1 MDDRAAFTSF
11 SRRRDFVDCT
21 VMIAEPSTP
30 ITPIAP
36 PSGTVTFLFTDI
48 EGSTRLW
55 ERDATT
61 MRSALE
67 RHNAILGEA
76 IRAHSGYHFKTIG
89 DAYQAAFADPVAAVA
104 ACVDAQRALAAE
116 PWPETGPLRVRMA
129 LHRGPAEPSPN
140 GDYLA
145 PSLNRLS
152 RILSSGYG
160 GQVLLSS
167 VVWETVAER
176 LPDGV
181 TAISLGK
188 HRLRDLLEAEEIWQL
203 VIQGLAATFPPL
215 KSLEGHPTNLPQQP
229 TALIGRD
236 EEIARLRDLLAQE
249 STRLITLT
257 GPGGVGKTRLALA
270 AAADSLETFPD
281 GIFLVTL
288 AGVGTAALLMPEIA
302 AVLGVREGGGL
313 SLEES
318 VLAYLGGKRLLLVL
332 DNLEQL
338 QPFENAASTIAT
350 LLDAA
355 PAVTIMAT
363 SRAPLRI
370 RAEQEWPVSPLL
382 TPAPGVEVDGEAALA
397 ELAASPAVALFV
409 ERARAARPA
418 WRLTTANATDVA
430 EIARRLDGLPL
441 AIELAAARIRVLTPG
456 EILRRLGGALDL
468 LEARSG
474 DRPDRQQTLRAAIAW
489 SHELLRFEDQVAFRR
504 LGVFSGG
511 FTLEAAEQVL
521 AETPDP
527 WIDPLDA
534 ISVLVEQSLIRT
546 EEDSLGETRYRML
559 ETVRAFALEELSRS
573 GEDNAVR
580 AAHARWVDAFARDA
594 DTHVL
599 GPDSGAWLSRYERE
613 HDNFRAAIAWAIE
626 HDPGDLGLRVP
637 ESLWR
642 FWELRGHYTE
652 ARGWLER
659 ALAASPDAPAPL
671 RALALEGLGN
681 IVYRQGDLKAAA
693 IALEESVAIWRSL
706 NDPRKLAAT
715 LSNLGS
721 VVEIQGDLDRAQAL
735 HEEALSIARPIGN
748 PLPVATALNNLALV
762 HWGKGDLERATMLLE
777 ESVAI
782 KRQIGNQVGLA
793 HSLNNLG
800 ILALDTGDPER
811 AIAYLEETLAIDR
824 ELGNPTGIADSLGN
838 LAGLIA
844 PTGNVARAA
853 ALDAEALE
861 IRRDL
866 SDRLS
871 VAHSLDSIAATASR
885 AGFPGVGARLYGA
898 SERLREEL
906 GAPIPPSERARYE
919 TGLDMTRS
927 ALGDEAYETAWAGGR
942 ALSLDE
948 AISEALDIAHQIA
961 QSPETPA

>member
-1 MDDRAAFTSF
+1 
-11 SRRRDFVDCT
+11 
-21 VMIAEPSTP
+21 MIAAAASPVTP
-30 ITPIAP
+30 RALPAGI
-36 PSGTVTFLFTDI
+36 VTFLFTDI

-55 ERDATT
+55 ERDTAA
-61 MRSALE
+61 MWAALE

-76 IRAHSGYHFKTIG
+76 IRAHGGYHFKTIG
-89 DAYQAAFADPVAAVA
+89 DAFQAAFADPVEAVA
-104 ACVDAQRALAAE
+104 ACVDAQRTLDAE
-116 PWPETGPLRVRMA
+116 TWPETGPVRVRMA
-129 LHRGPAEPSPN
+129 LHRGPAEPLPG

-152 RILSSGYG
+152 RILSTGFG

-167 VVWETVAER
+167 AVWETVAAR

-181 TAISLGK
+181 TGISLGK

-203 VIQGLAATFPPL
+203 VIPGLPSTFPPL

-236 EEIARLRDLLAQE
+236 AEIAGLRELLAQE
-249 STRLITLT
+249 STRLVTLT

-281 GIFLVTL
+281 GLFLVTL
-288 AGVGTAALLMPEIA
+288 AGVEDAALLMPEIA

-313 SLEES
+313 TLEQS
-318 VLAYLGGKRLLLVL
+318 VLAYLGGKQLLLVL

-338 QPFENAASTIAT
+338 DPFETAASTIAA

-355 PAVTIMAT
+355 PTVRLMST

-370 RAEQEWPVSPLL
+370 RAEQEWPVLPLS
-382 TPAPGVEVDGEAALA
+382 TPKPGVEVDGEAALA
-397 ELAASPAVALFV
+397 ALAATPAVALFV

-418 WRLTTANATDVA
+418 WRLTAANAADVA

-441 AIELAAARIRVLTPG
+441 AIELAAVRIRVLTPA

-489 SHELLRFEDQVAFRR
+489 SHDLLRFEDQVAFRR

-521 AETPDP
+521 AQTPDP

-534 ISVLVEQSLIRT
+534 VSVLVEQSLIRT
-546 EEDSLGETRYRML
+546 EEDALGETRYRML
-559 ETVRAFALEELSRS
+559 ETVRAFALEELARS
-573 GEDNAVR
+573 GEDEAVR

-594 DTHVL
+594 DAHVL
-599 GPDSGAWLSRYERE
+599 GPDSGEWLSRYERE

-626 HDPGDLGLRVP
+626 HDPLDLGLRVP

-659 ALAASPDAPAPL
+659 ALASGSEAPPKL
-671 RALALEGLGN
+671 RALVLDGLGN
-681 IVYRQGDLKAAA
+681 IAWRQGDLLAATQV
-693 IALEESVAIWRSL
+693 LEESLKFWRTTGERRSIGG
-706 NDPRKLAAT
+706 T
-715 LSNLGS
+715 LSNLGT
-721 VVEIQGDLDRAQAL
+721 VLELRGDLDRAQVL
-735 HEEALSIARPIGN
+735 QEEALAIARETEE
-748 PLPVATALNNLALV
+748 PLRVATALNNLALV
-762 HWGKGDLERATMLLE
+762 IWNKGDTNRATALLE
-777 ESVAI
+777 ESAAI
-782 KRQIGNQVGLA
+782 KRAQGNWVGLA
-793 HSLNNLG
+793 ITLNNLG
-800 ILALDTGDPER
+800 MLAEGAGDLDGAIASMEEALALDR
-811 AIAYLEETLAIDR
+811 K
-824 ELGNPTGIADSLGN
+824 LGNPDGIAHSLGN
-838 LAGLIA
+838 LAGLVA
-844 PTGNVARAA
+844 PTGDVARAA
-853 ALDAEALE
+853 ALDAEALA

-866 SDRLS
+866 GDRLS
-871 VAHSLDSIAATASR
+871 IAHSLDGIAATASR
-885 AGFPGVGARLYGA
+885 AGFAETGARLYGA

-906 GAPIPPSERARYE
+906 GAPIPPSERERYE
-919 TGLDMTRS
+919 TGLEMTRS
-927 ALGDEAYETAWAGGR
+927 AVGDEAYERSWAAGR
-942 ALSLDE
+942 ALSLDD
-948 AISEALDIAHQIA
+948 AVAEALDIARQIA
-961 QSPETPA
+961 EKGETPA